1 MSEYQAFVVELNDN
15 IAHVQINRPEKI
27 NAMNAAFWTEI
38 IDIFQWI
45 EDTDA
50 VRAVVLSGALPLLL
64 AATYAGL
71 IATHYLGPHG
81 GEGGFGSLDDVAA
94 LFRDRWALLAGW
106 VHYLCFDMWTGAW
119 ELRDAQ
125 RRGMP
130 HGLLVPC
137 LLLTF
142 MFGPVGLLLY
152 FGVRRWYPQPAGA
165 AI

>member
-1 MSEYQAFVVELNDN
+1 MLTPDFLFSLAN
-15 IAHVQINRPEKI
+15 P
-27 NAMNAAFWTEI
+27 AALLGWALLVLAPRWRGTR
-38 IDIFQWI
+38 
-45 EDTDA
+45 T
-50 VRAVVLSGALPLLL
+50 VVLSGALPLLL
-64 AATYAGL
+64 AAAYAVL

-125 RRGMP
+125 RRGVP

-152 FGVRRWYPQPAGA
+152 FGVRRWYPRPAGA

>member
-1 MSEYQAFVVELNDN
+1 MLTPDFLFSLAN
-15 IAHVQINRPEKI
+15 P
-27 NAMNAAFWTEI
+27 AALLGWALLVLAPRWRGT
-38 IDIFQWI
+38 
-45 EDTDA
+45 
-50 VRAVVLSGALPLLL
+50 RAVVLSGALPLLL
-64 AATYAGL
+64 AAAYAVL

-125 RRGMP
+125 RRGVP

-152 FGVRRWYPQPAGA
+152 FGVRRWYPRPAGA

>member
-1 MSEYQAFVVELNDN
+1 MLTPDFLFSLAN
-15 IAHVQINRPEKI
+15 P
-27 NAMNAAFWTEI
+27 AALLGWALLVLAPRWRGT
-38 IDIFQWI
+38 
-45 EDTDA
+45 
-50 VRAVVLSGALPLLL
+50 RAVVLSGALPLLL
-64 AATYAGL
+64 AAAYAVL
-71 IATHYLGPHG
+71 IATHYWGPHG

-152 FGVRRWYPQPAGA
+152 FGVRRWYPRPAGA

>member
-1 MSEYQAFVVELNDN
+1 MFTPDFLFSVANPVALLGWALLVL
-15 IAHVQINRPEKI
+15 APR
-27 NAMNAAFWTEI
+27 WRGT
-38 IDIFQWI
+38 
-45 EDTDA
+45 
-50 VRAVVLSGALPLLL
+50 RAVVLSGALPLLL
-64 AATYAGL
+64 AAAYAVL

-125 RRGMP
+125 RRGVP

-142 MFGPVGLLLY
+142 MVGPVGLLLY
-152 FGVRRWYPQPAGA
+152 FGVRSRYPEPS
-165 AI
+165 